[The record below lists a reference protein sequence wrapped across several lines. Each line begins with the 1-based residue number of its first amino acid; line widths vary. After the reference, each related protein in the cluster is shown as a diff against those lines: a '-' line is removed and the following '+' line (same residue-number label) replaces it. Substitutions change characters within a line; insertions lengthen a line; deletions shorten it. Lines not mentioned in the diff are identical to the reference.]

1 MALSINTNA
10 GAMIGLQSLNKINT
24 MLGTTQLRITTGL
37 RINGPKDDAAT
48 FAIAQNMRGA
58 IAGAAAVTTNL
69 ALGKSIVSVAI
80 NAGVAIA
87 NLLSEIKAKSVQASQ
102 EGLGADSYA
111 ALNDDFISLR
121 DQIDSVIASAEFGG
135 KNLIKS
141 GASNHVVLSTMDG
154 STITVSA
161 QQIQPV
167 NMGFGAIDVATAT
180 NASAA
185 LIVIDAAIITV
196 SNSLA
201 AFGSAAKRIDIQ
213 MNFTDQLRDILK
225 HGVANLV
232 ETDLAEETAN
242 LQAHK
247 IRQQLGVQALAIANA
262 GPQSFLQ
269 LFA

>member
-10 GAMIGLQSLNKINT
+10 GAMIGLQSLKKINT

-48 FAIAQNMRGA
+48 FAIAQNMRAA

-80 NAGVAIA
+80 DAGVSIA
-87 NLLSEIKAKSVQASQ
+87 DLLSEIKAKSVQACQ
-102 EGLGADSYA
+102 EGLNADSYV

-121 DQIDSVIASAEFGG
+121 DQINSIVASAEFGG

-141 GASNHVVLSTMDG
+141 GASSHVVLSTMDG

-167 NMGFGAIDVATAT
+167 NLGFSAIDVATAA

-185 LIVIDAAIITV
+185 LIVVDAAITTV
-196 SNSLA
+196 SSSLA
-201 AFGSAAKRIDIQ
+201 AFGAAAKRIDIQ
-213 MNFTDQLRDILK
+213 MSFTAKLMDVLK
-225 HGVANLV
+225 QGVANLV
-232 ETDLAEETAN
+232 DADLAEESAN

-247 IRQQLGVQALAIANA
+247 IKQQLGIQALAIANA
-262 GPQSFLQ
+262 GPQSFMQ
-269 LFA
+269 LFT